1 MSTASDA
8 LIVGEDFIS
17 EHYFTTDATSQ
28 SFHARVLERR
38 KQWETDKASNQPT
51 ARSRLTAQRGDLTR
65 KFLDL
70 AEVADQ
76 QTLESLYTNLRTI
89 FGFNGLRWEF
99 TRLGAT
105 ETEDGPALAVRSRG
119 LTGPAP
125 LVIVEGAAELS
136 IEQLLSKDE
145 KTLRSTFRTGEDDAP
160 GESLHSVAQ
169 LLSHLATLEDGPQF
183 MLVLA
188 GSKALITERSRWLE
202 GRYLAIDL
210 QLVCER
216 NDDKRGGET
225 DRALT
230 CVSAESLAPDAEG
243 NIWWTAVIDESAKH
257 TVGVSKDLREGVRL
271 SIELIANDV
280 VTRRRD
286 GKLDPLPDSQAQTLA
301 AQSLRY
307 LYRILFL
314 LYAEA
319 RPELGVLPTGE
330 QTYERGYSLDRLRE
344 LLLVEL
350 VTPRA
355 EDGTHFYDSL
365 HVLCQWVDSGH
376 NGSSDDSTR
385 AEGLTFRNLK
395 ADLFLPAATSLIDEV
410 KLSNSAVQKVLR
422 HLLLSK
428 ESRGRDRGFISYA
441 DLGIN
446 QLGAVYEGLMSYTGF
461 FAKDALYEVAKNGDS
476 SKGSW
481 VVPEG
486 RTEGIAEAD
495 FVAVKSDLTGEPVKV
510 RHELGAFVYRL
521 AGRERQQSAS
531 YYTPEVL
538 TKFTVGQALAEL
550 LDQDGSTTTA
560 DEVLGLTVCEPALG
574 SGAFAIE
581 AVRQLADEYL
591 TRRQREL
598 DERVDPEE
606 YPAELQRVKAYIAL
620 HQVYGVDLNATAV
633 EFAEISLWLDTMA
646 KDLDAPWFGLHL
658 RRGNSLIGA
667 RRALIPSG
675 QLTSRNWLDATP
687 IDVRFADN
695 APGQPITGVK
705 NGIHHFLVP
714 TSGWGSTVEA
724 KEARELAPEA
734 LADLKTWRKELKPK
748 PTTEQLRKLRD
759 LASRVETLWLLASK
773 RLEIAEREIRRP
785 IPLWGRDLEAT
796 QTLVTREQIEH
807 SLANPNGAYRRLRR
821 VMDAWCALWFWP
833 LVDDDASVGGDL
845 VEPPTL
851 DQWIETL
858 NGLLGSP
865 VAKSAREKKD
875 GQLNLFAIST
885 WDELEVTES
894 NELLFAQAAK
904 IDDLKTEWP
913 WLEVAERVALRQGFF
928 HWELEFVPVFARGG
942 FDLQVGNPPWV
953 RPDFD
958 ETAALGEFDATFVL
972 KSKISTARAAELRAA
987 VLESGAATAF
997 YLDQVTSVVAIREFV
1012 SDTRFFPSLKGLRP
1026 DLYRCFMEQ
1035 TWRNSSGTGI
1045 VALIHPETH
1054 FTDEKA
1060 GRLREATYSRLRR
1073 HWQFANEFKLYEID
1087 NHVSFGVHVYGVNQE
1102 PHFLS
1107 AVSLYHPDTVE
1118 RSLAHDG
1125 SGAEPGLKDPD
1136 GKWDLRPHQGRIIE
1150 VDDNVLRSWKDV
1162 LEAPEVP
1169 VRQSRMVYTVNRSA
1183 AIALEKLIGSA
1194 RVRSLDP
1201 FHSFGWDESAARKK
1215 GFFETRWGPVQSWDD
1230 VILQGPHLHVGTPIY
1245 KQPNR
1250 TLRNNRD
1257 WFSTD
1262 YEGID
1267 PHFLPQTSYKPT
1279 GSAAEYN
1286 SAYTSW
1292 DVPDSRGI
1300 VQSVPS
1306 REFYRV
1312 AWRAMA
1318 ANTGERTLIQAIIP
1332 PGVSH
1337 INGVFSV
1344 GLPGRRLIDL
1354 AVLSACVSS
1363 LLSDFAVRVA
1373 PRSGIYTSV
1382 FYRLPIADDLR
1393 INALLAYRSM
1403 RLNCIADVYA
1413 PFWRECFVGSMS
1425 KDSWAGGFSHKQRD
1439 SLGAQQ
1445 ELWTPKSPLRL
1456 AMDRRQALVEIDA
1469 LVALGLGLTADELC
1483 TIYRTQFPVLYGYDR
1498 KTYLYDVNGRLV
1510 PNEVLSIWR
1519 RKGDAMNEEERT
1531 ATNPSGNT
1539 YTYELPFQFLDRE
1552 ADMREAYT
1560 EFERRLG
1567 ISGGTPTETH

>member
-38 KQWETDKASNQPT
+38 KQWETERADNRPT
-51 ARSRLTAQRGDLTR
+51 ARSRFTAQRGDLTR

-76 QTLESLYTNLRTI
+76 QTLESLYANLRSI
-89 FGFNGLRWEF
+89 LGFEGLSWEF
-99 TRLGAT
+99 IRFGAT

-125 LVIVEGAAELS
+125 MVIVEGAAELS
-136 IEQLLSKDE
+136 VEQLLSKDE
-145 KTLRSTFRTGEDDAP
+145 KTLRSTFRTGNDDAP

-202 GRYLAIDL
+202 GRYLAVDL

-243 NIWWTAVIDESAKH
+243 NIWWTTVIDESAKH

-286 GKLDPLPDSQAQTLA
+286 GKLDPLQDSQAQTLA

-355 EDGTHFYDSL
+355 EHGTHFYDSL

-395 ADLFLPAATSLIDEV
+395 ADLFLPTATSLIDEV

-461 FAKDALYEVAKNGDS
+461 FAKDTLYEVAKNGDS

-495 FVAVKSDLTGEPVKV
+495 FVTVKSDLTGEPLKV
-510 RHELGAFVYRL
+510 RHELGTFVFRL

-538 TKFTVGQALAEL
+538 TKFTIGQALAEL

-560 DEVLGLTVCEPALG
+560 NEVLGLTVCEPALG

-581 AVRQLADEYL
+581 AVRQLADQYL

-598 DERVDPEE
+598 DKRVDPEE

-646 KDLDAPWFGLHL
+646 RDLDAPWFGLHL

-667 RRALIPSG
+667 RRALIPTG
-675 QLTSRNWLDATP
+675 QLTSLDWLDATP
-687 IDVRFADN
+687 IDVRFADS
-695 APGQPITGVK
+695 APGQPITAVK
-705 NGIHHFLVP
+705 NGIHHFLLP

-734 LADLKTWRKELKPK
+734 LADLKTWRKDLKPK
-748 PTTEQLRKLRD
+748 PTIEQLRKLKD
-759 LASRVETLWLLASK
+759 LAGRVETLWLLASK

-785 IPLWGRDLEAT
+785 IPVWGRDSEVT
-796 QTLVTREQIEH
+796 ETVVTRDEIEK
-807 SLANPNGAYRRLRR
+807 SLANPDGAYRRLRR

-833 LVDDDASVGGDL
+833 LVDEDASVGGDL

-851 DQWIETL
+851 EQWIETL
-858 NGLLGSP
+858 TGLLGSP

-885 WDELEVTES
+885 WDELEATES
-894 NELLFAQAAK
+894 NELVFAQATK
-904 IDDLKTEWP
+904 IDALKTEWP
-913 WLEVAERVALRQGFF
+913 WLRVAERVAQRQGFF
-928 HWELEFVPVFARGG
+928 HWELEFAPVFAGGG

-958 ETAALGEFDATFVL
+958 ETAALGEFDATFAL
-972 KSKISTARAAELRAA
+972 ETKISTARALKLRAA
-987 VLESGAATAF
+987 VLESESAAAF
-997 YLDQVTSVVAIREFV
+997 YLDQVTGVVAVREFV
-1012 SDTRFFPSLKGLRP
+1012 SDWRFFPSLKGLRP

-1035 TWRNSSGTGI
+1035 VWRNSSKAGI

-1060 GRLREATYSRLRR
+1060 GLLRQSTYSRLRR
-1073 HWQFANEFKLYEID
+1073 HWQFVNELKLYEV
-1087 NHVSFGVHVYGVNQE
+1087 HHLVSFGVHVYGPNRE
-1102 PHFLS
+1102 PSFMS
-1107 AVSLYHPDTVE
+1107 ATSLYHPDTVE

-1125 SGAEPGLKDPD
+1125 SGVEPGLKDPD
-1136 GKWDLRPHQGRIIE
+1136 GKWDLRPHRGRIIE
-1150 VDDNVLRSWKDV
+1150 VDDDVLKSWKDL
-1162 LEAPEVP
+1162 LEVSEVP
-1169 VRQSRMVYTVNRSA
+1169 VRYARMVYTVNRSSTE
-1183 AIALEKLIGSA
+1183 ALKKISSARRIGS
-1194 RVRSLDP
+1194 VGLYYSQ
-1201 FHSFGWDESAARKK
+1201 GWNGTTDFNR
-1215 GFFETRWGPVQSWDD
+1215 GFFDKRWGTPSSWAD
-1230 VILQGPHLHVGTPIY
+1230 VILQGPHIHVSNPFYKTP
-1245 KQPNR
+1245 NESMM
-1250 TLRNNRD
+1250 NNLD
-1257 WFSTD
+1257 WIDVDLEMLSASTV
-1262 YEGID
+1262 
-1267 PHFLPQTSYKPT
+1267 PATSYKPVGDMARYDASYTCWQMATPT
-1279 GSAAEYN
+1279 GELRN
-1286 SAYTSW
+1286 
-1292 DVPDSRGI
+1292 
-1300 VQSVPS
+1300 VPS
-1306 REFYRV
+1306 RETYRI
-1312 AWRAMA
+1312 AWRKMA
-1318 ANTGERTLIQAIIP
+1318 ANTGVRTLIPALIP
-1332 PGVSH
+1332 PGSTH
-1337 INGVFSV
+1337 IDAILSGTVTSTRE
-1344 GLPGRRLIDL
+1344 LMLCL
-1354 AVLSACVSS
+1354 AIMSS
-1363 LLSDFAVRVA
+1363 LISDFTMRAA
-1373 PRSGIYTSV
+1373 PKANIVYSSV
-1382 FYRLPIADDLR
+1382 DRLPFVSDVNIQRWLQLR
-1393 INALLAYRSM
+1393 AL
-1403 RLNCIADVYA
+1403 RLNCVSEAYADVWA
-1413 PFWRECFVGSMS
+1413 ESIDTRLKP
-1425 KDSWAGGFSHKQRD
+1425 DSWAGGFAHQRSNALAD
-1439 SLGAQQ
+1439 NSAV
-1445 ELWTPKSPLRL
+1445 WTNSAPLRI
-1456 AMDRRQALVEIDA
+1456 AADRRQALVEIDA

-1498 KTYLYDVNGRLV
+1498 KTYLYDTNGRLV

-1519 RKGDAMNEEERT
+1519 RKGDSMNEEERT

-1539 YTYELPFQFLDRE
+1539 YTYEPPFQFLDRE
-1552 ADMREAYT
+1552 ADMREAYA

-1567 ISGGTPTETH
+1567 IQGGTSMETH

>member
-38 KQWETDKASNQPT
+38 KQWEAERVNDRPT
-51 ARSRLTAQRGDLTR
+51 ARSRFTAQRGDLTR

-70 AEVADQ
+70 AEMADQ
-76 QTLESLYTNLRTI
+76 QALESLYANLRSI
-89 FGFNGLRWEF
+89 FGFEGLRWEF

-105 ETEDGPALAVRSRG
+105 DTEDGPALAVRTRG

-136 IEQLLSKDE
+136 VEQLLSKDE

-169 LLSHLATLEDGPQF
+169 VLSHFSTLEDGPQF

-202 GRYLAIDL
+202 GRYLAVDL

-230 CVSAESLAPDAEG
+230 CVAAESLAPDAEG
-243 NIWWTAVIDESAKH
+243 NIWWTTVIDESAKH

-280 VTRRRD
+280 VARRRYR
-286 GKLDPLPDSQAQTLA
+286 GLDPLPDSQAQTLA

-319 RPELGVLPTGE
+319 RPELGVLPNGE
-330 QTYERGYSLDRLRE
+330 RTYERGYSLGRLRE
-344 LLLVEL
+344 LLDGEL

-355 EDGTHFYDSL
+355 ENGTHFHESL

-376 NGSSDDSTR
+376 DGSADDSTR

-395 ADLFLPAATSLIDEV
+395 ADLFLSAATSLIDEV

-441 DLGIN
+441 ELGIN

-461 FAKDALYEVAKNGDS
+461 FAKDTLYEVAKNGDS

-495 FVAVKSDLTGEPVKV
+495 FVTVKSDLTGEPIKV
-510 RHELGAFVYRL
+510 RHDLGTFVYRL

-560 DEVLGLTVCEPALG
+560 GEVLGLTVCEPALG

-581 AVRQLADEYL
+581 AVRQLADQYL

-598 DERVDPEE
+598 DKRIEPEE
-606 YPAELQRVKAYIAL
+606 YSGELQRVKAYIAL
-620 HQVYGVDLNATAV
+620 HQVYGVDLNPTAV

-646 KDLDAPWFGLHL
+646 RDLDAPWFGLHL

-687 IDVRFADN
+687 IDVRFADS
-695 APGQPITGVK
+695 APGQPITGIK
-705 NGIHHFLVP
+705 NGIHHFLLP

-734 LADLKTWRKELKPK
+734 LADLKTWRKELKTK

-759 LASRVETLWLLASK
+759 LAGRVETLWLLASK

-785 IPLWGRDLEAT
+785 IPVWGRDPEVT
-796 QTLVTREQIEH
+796 ETVVTRDEIEK

-833 LVDDDASVGGDL
+833 LVDDDVSVGGDL

-858 NGLLGSP
+858 SGLLGSP

-894 NELLFAQAAK
+894 NELVFAQATK
-904 IDDLKTEWP
+904 VDVLRVEWP
-913 WLEVAERVALRQGFF
+913 WLEVAERVAQRQGFF
-928 HWELEFVPVFARGG
+928 HWELEFAPVFRRGG

-972 KSKISTARAAELRAA
+972 ESKISTARVAKLRAA
-987 VLESGAATAF
+987 VLDSKDAVAF
-997 YLDQVTSVVAIREFV
+997 YLDQVTAVVAVREFV
-1012 SDTRFFPSLKGLRP
+1012 SDSRFFPTLKGLRP

-1035 TWRNSSGTGI
+1035 TWRNSSSAGI
-1045 VALIHPETH
+1045 VTLIHPETH

-1060 GRLREATYSRLRR
+1060 GLLRQAAYSRLRR
-1073 HWQFANEFKLYEID
+1073 HWQFVNELALYEIH
-1087 NHVSFGVHVYGVNQE
+1087 NLVTFGVQVYGEARE
-1102 PHFLS
+1102 PSFLS
-1107 AVSLYHPDTVE
+1107 ATSLYHPDTVD
-1118 RSLAHDG
+1118 RSLLHDG

-1136 GKWDLRPHQGRIIE
+1136 GKWDLRPHRGRIIE
-1150 VDDNVLRSWKDV
+1150 VDDEVLRSWKDM

-1183 AIALEKLIGSA
+1183 ASALEKLATAPRIGSLNPQFSQGWNETTDFTNGYFEKKWG
-1194 RVRSLDP
+1194 VPDS
-1201 FHSFGWDESAARKK
+1201 WDE
-1215 GFFETRWGPVQSWDD
+1215 
-1230 VILQGPHLHVGTPIY
+1230 VILQGPHLHVSTPFY
-1245 KQPNR
+1245 KAPNKSM
-1250 TLRNNRD
+1250 TSNRD
-1257 WFSTD
+1257 WSAVD
-1262 YEGID
+1262 LEALAPDAI
-1267 PHFLPQTSYKPT
+1267 PATSYKPV
-1279 GSAAEYN
+1279 GSRTRYDA
-1286 SAYTSW
+1286 AYTSW
-1292 DVPDSRGI
+1292 EVTGEDGVLETVRARDC
-1300 VQSVPS
+1300 
-1306 REFYRV
+1306 YRV
-1312 AWRAMA
+1312 AWRRMA
-1318 ANTGERTLIQAIIP
+1318 ANTGERTLISAVIP
-1332 PGVSH
+1332 PGAAHVFTIYSF
-1337 INGVFSV
+1337 GVGSD
-1344 GLPGRRLIDL
+1344 LRLL
-1354 AVLSACVSS
+1354 SELSAVAAS
-1363 LLSDFAVRVA
+1363 LIADFMMRSA
-1373 PRSGIYTSV
+1373 PRADIIYSSIT
-1382 FYRLPIADDLR
+1382 RLPIVSDSVVR
-1393 INALLAYRSM
+1393 EWM
-1403 RLNCIADVYA
+1403 RLRLARLVSVTEEFQS
-1413 PFWRECFVGSMS
+1413 FWCSCFDSRNAT
-1425 KDSWAGGFSHKQRD
+1425 DSWAGGFAHSRREP
-1439 SLGAQQ
+1439 LGSVDVY
-1445 ELWTPKSPLRL
+1445 WTPQTPLRI
-1456 AMDRRQALVEIDA
+1456 AADRRQALVEIDA

-1498 KTYLYDVNGRLV
+1498 KTYLYDINGRLV
-1510 PNEVLSIWR
+1510 PNEVLSVWR
-1519 RKGDAMNEEERT
+1519 RKGDSTNEEERT

-1552 ADMREAYT
+1552 ADMREAYA

-1567 ISGGTPTETH
+1567 IQGGTPMETH

>member
-28 SFHARVLERR
+28 SFNARVLERR

-51 ARSRLTAQRGDLTR
+51 ARSLFTAQRGDLTR

-76 QTLESLYTNLRTI
+76 QALESLYSILRSI
-89 FGFNGLRWEF
+89 FGFEGLRWEF
-99 TRLGAT
+99 TRVGAT
-105 ETEDGPALAVRSRG
+105 EIEDGPALAVRARG

-136 IEQLLSKDE
+136 VEQLLSKDE

-188 GSKALITERSRWLE
+188 GSTALITERSRWLE
-202 GRYLAIDL
+202 GRYLAVDL

-243 NIWWTAVIDESAKH
+243 NIWWTTVIDESAKH

-280 VTRRRD
+280 VARRR
-286 GKLDPLPDSQAQTLA
+286 GKKLDALPDSQAQILA

-355 EDGTHFYDSL
+355 EKGTHFYESL

-376 NGSSDDSTR
+376 DGSPGDSTR
-385 AEGLTFRNLK
+385 ADGLTFRNLK
-395 ADLFLPAATSLIDEV
+395 ADLFLSAATNFIDEV

-441 DLGIN
+441 DLGVN

-461 FAKDALYEVAKNGDS
+461 FAKDTLYEVAKNGDS

-495 FVAVKSDLTGEPVKV
+495 FVTARSDLTGEPVKV
-510 RHELGAFVYRL
+510 RHELGTFVYRL

-560 DEVLGLTVCEPALG
+560 DEILGLTVCEPALG

-581 AVRQLADEYL
+581 AVRQLADQYL

-598 DERVDPEE
+598 DKRVEPEE

-633 EFAEISLWLDTMA
+633 EFAEVSLWLDTMA
-646 KDLDAPWFGLHL
+646 RDLDAPWFGLHL

-675 QLTSRNWLDATP
+675 QVTSRNWLDATP
-687 IDVRFADN
+687 IDVRFADS

-705 NGIHHFLVP
+705 NGIHHFLLP
-714 TSGWGSTVEA
+714 TSGWGSTVDA
-724 KEARELAPEA
+724 REARELAPDA
-734 LADLKTWRKELKPK
+734 LADLKAWRRELKPK
-748 PTTEQLRKLRD
+748 PTTEQLRKLKE

-785 IPLWGRDLEAT
+785 ILVWGRDPEVVET
-796 QTLVTREQIEH
+796 VVTRAEIEK
-807 SLANPNGAYRRLRR
+807 SLANPDGAYRRLRR

-833 LVDDDASVGGDL
+833 LVDEDSSVGGDL

-858 NGLLGSP
+858 TGLLGSP
-865 VAKSAREKKD
+865 VAKSAGEKKH
-875 GQLNLFAIST
+875 GQLDLFAIST

-894 NELLFAQAAK
+894 NELVFAQAAK
-904 IDDLKTEWP
+904 VNALKTEWP
-913 WLEVAERVALRQGFF
+913 WLEVAERVAQRQGFF
-928 HWELEFVPVFARGG
+928 HWELEFAPVFGRGG

-953 RPDFD
+953 RPRSDVDALLSEGDPWF
-958 ETAALGEFDATFVL
+958 ELSVRPSQVEVRAKREAALAIPGMQDL
-972 KSKISTARAAELRAA
+972 ILSGTAEIAA
-987 VLESGAATAF
+987 VSSFLGDPRH
-997 YLDQVTSVVAIREFV
+997 YPHLV
-1012 SDTRFFPSLKGLRP
+1012 GLQP

-1035 TWRNSSGTGI
+1035 AWRNGSDRGVIG
-1045 VALIHPETH
+1045 LIHLESH
-1054 FTDEKA
+1054 FTDERA
-1060 GRLREATYSRLRR
+1060 GLLRESVYKRLRR
-1073 HWQFANEFKLYEID
+1073 HWQFINELKLFEIQD
-1087 NHVSFGVHVYGVNQE
+1087 QKIFGVNVYGSARC
-1102 PHFLS
+1102 PKFLNAS
-1107 AVSLYHPDTVE
+1107 SLYHPDTVA
-1118 RSLAHDG
+1118 RSLMHDG
-1125 SGAEPGLKDPD
+1125 SGDEPGLKDTA
-1136 GKWDLRPHQGRIIE
+1136 GRWDIRPHSARIIE
-1150 VDDNVLRSWKDV
+1150 VDDDVLKSWHDV
-1162 LEAPEVP
+1162 LESAEVP
-1169 VRQSRMVYTVNRSA
+1169 VRQSRMIYVVNASA
-1183 AIALEKLIGSA
+1183 STALKKVATSA
-1194 RVRSLDP
+1194 RVRDYEVFYSR
-1201 FHSFGWDESAARKK
+1201 GWDESIDRSR
-1215 GFFETRWGPVQSWDD
+1215 GFLDSEWSATRNWAE
-1230 VILQGPHLHVGTPIY
+1230 VILQGPHLYVNTPVY
-1245 KQPNR
+1245 KIPNSSMR
-1250 TLRNNRD
+1250 NQQDWSMTDLETLN
-1257 WFSTD
+1257 SSAV
-1262 YEGID
+1262 
-1267 PHFLPQTSYKPT
+1267 PATSYAPAIDMERY
-1279 GSAAEYN
+1279 SA
-1286 SAYTSW
+1286 SYTSW
-1292 DVPDSRGI
+1292 EVSRAGGVVEHVPARSK
-1300 VQSVPS
+1300 
-1306 REFYRV
+1306 YRL
-1312 AWRAMA
+1312 AWRRMA
-1318 ANTGERTLIQAIIP
+1318 ANTGERTLFSAIIP
-1332 PGVSH
+1332 PGAAHV
-1337 INGVFSV
+1337 NTVRSV
-1344 GLPGRRLIDL
+1344 WLEPKDL
-1354 AVLSACVSS
+1354 LVVAATASS
-1363 LLSDFAVRVA
+1363 LIADFLVR
-1373 PRSGIYTSV
+1373 SV
-1382 FYRLPIADDLR
+1382 PKNDIIESTFNRLPVADGILR
-1393 INALLAYRSM
+1393 KALSLRAL
-1403 RLNCIADVYA
+1403 RLNCVTSAYGELWQCVVEGDE
-1413 PFWRECFVGSMS
+1413 RS
-1425 KDSWAGGFSHKQRD
+1425 DSWIGGIAHHQRPK
-1439 SLGAQQ
+1439 LGDISPTWDMA
-1445 ELWTPKSPLRL
+1445 SPLRM
-1456 AMDRRQALVEIDA
+1456 AADRRQAQVEIDA
-1469 LVALGLGLTADELC
+1469 LVALSLGLTADELC

-1498 KTYLYDVNGRLV
+1498 KTYLYDINGRLV
-1510 PNEVLSIWR
+1510 PNEVLSVWR
-1519 RKGDAMNEEERT
+1519 RKGDSITEEDRT

-1552 ADMREAYT
+1552 ADMREAYA

-1567 ISGGTPTETH
+1567 IQGGTPTETH